1 MDSARR
7 EGLLGAAEL
16 FFQRMADD
24 VIVDGYR
31 VTKGSREP
39 TDGAHPHG
47 IDR

>member
-1 MDSARR
+1 
-7 EGLLGAAEL
+7 
-16 FFQRMADD
+16 MADD

-39 TDGAHPHG
+39 TGAHPHG